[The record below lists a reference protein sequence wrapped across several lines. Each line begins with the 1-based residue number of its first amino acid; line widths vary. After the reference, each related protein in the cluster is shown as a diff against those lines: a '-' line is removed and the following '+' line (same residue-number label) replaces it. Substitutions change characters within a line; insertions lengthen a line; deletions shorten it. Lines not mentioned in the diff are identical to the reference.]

1 MEGHWEGGAGA
12 PLILFAWPDMEA
24 EENHFEI
31 GIPYLSS
38 LILTHEL
45 EGKVP
50 GLKQFAPQ
58 DRPYVPIVFWT
69 FRIMVGIGFL
79 MLFVGGLRLPDMARA
94 TVRGALVPVDH
105 RRHDAD
111 RVRGDH
117 GRLVHDRDRAAAW
130 MVQGLVRTAD
140 GVTPSSTA
148 AGR

>member
-1 MEGHWEGGAGA
+1 MGSGAGA

-79 MLFVGGLRLPDMARA
+79 MLFVGLGF
-94 TVRGALVPVDH
+94 VF
-105 RRHDAD
+105 
-111 RVRGDH
+111 
-117 GRLVHDRDRAAAW
+117 
-130 MVQGLVRTAD
+130 
-140 GVTPSSTA
+140 
-148 AGR
+148 